1 VLVVPHGDIL
11 YAQRISELEIKE
23 KYDATTD
30 FDRFQETFRDVTPDT
45 LEHYKPK
52 LLQAISKK

>member
-1 VLVVPHGDIL
+1 VPHGDIL

-30 FDRFQETFRDVTPDT
+30 FDRFQETFRDVTPNT